1 MSKKMKISITIED
14 ENGETLVSRA
24 SEREVP
30 YVEELISKGFG
41 GAFHDLETAV
51 LESRKEVSDGI
62 TEDYLELIS
71 EKKPN
76 LKQEIAEALRQKVT
90 E

>member
-1 MSKKMKISITIED
+1 MKISITIED
-14 ENGETLVSRA
+14 ENGEPLVSRT

-30 YVEELISKGFG
+30 YVEELIAKGFR
-41 GAFHDLETAV
+41 GAFHDLEKAV

-62 TEDYLELIS
+62 VGDYLELVS

-76 LKQEIAEALRQKVT
+76 LKQEIEEVLRAKDT
-90 E
+90 K